1 MKHPSE
7 WEGPRGKD
15 AAAPLNALSLRL
27 ARAVLGALA
36 WIVFMET
43 VGRLVRRYC
52 HFPVPACAARFLDSP
67 WRSSGRD
74 QAPSLSRLQG
84 EPCPAAAWWPWM
96 CSLGCWTTSGARP
109 DASKSRPWRLT
120 RPMPTT
126 CPCLTRV

>member
-15 AAAPLNALSLRL
+15 AAAPLNALSVRL

-67 WRSSGRD
+67 WRRALQPPEALIAQAGVRPGMTVLELGPGPGAFTIEAARRALPGGRVVAVD
-74 QAPSLSRLQG
+74 
-84 EPCPAAAWWPWM
+84 
-96 CSLGCWTTSGARP
+96 
-109 DASKSRPWRLT
+109 
-120 RPMPTT
+120 
-126 CPCLTRV
+126 V